1 MGKVG
6 HDHLTCI
13 VIEVHRDGM
22 YFSNVLIVFRTRDL
36 PVSRVLVLL
45 MSFLYGVVDNIVT
58 YEVYVRE

>member
-13 VIEVHRDGM
+13 VIEVNRDGM